1 MRLDTF
7 ADQAAVVAILVAVAS
22 AIALALRPTGALAGR
37 FALLATT
44 MALHFVGSLIDA
56 EWPLLPSFRLIAG
69 AAATIAALFFFDGV
83 LADES
88 RRTARLRRMGVA
100 TAAAVAVLG
109 LTPVV
114 HTAVGMI
121 AGTSLLLA
129 IVLFRVMRVLLR
141 TRQVHSM
148 AERTRLAY
156 LGGGGVLVVVSI
168 AMDALARSGVDVPPL
183 GGVVTALFLY
193 FLSQAISAAR
203 LLDLHELLGK
213 MLVFGSLALILAIVY
228 GVLFVSVG
236 ERRLVFLS
244 NTVVAS
250 IIILIL
256 FEPLKLRLEES
267 SARFFFREEFTFV
280 RTLRQVQS
288 SLQTTI
294 ELPAA
299 FGQTLD
305 ALYDSKR
312 ATHTSLYL
320 LEPAS
325 MAFALADHRGPPP
338 AASIDAR
345 TLPALFAHFMQAAS
359 PLWRETLLRRATRA
373 QRSLSEDENKAL
385 PKEAAL
391 LRDMDHICADVVI
404 PLRVQ
409 GNVAGCLALR
419 DERLRDAFA
428 PDELA
433 ALMELADQLAINV
446 ENTRLFGL
454 LSERDRLAA
463 LGEMSAGLAHEIR
476 NPLAAIKGAAQELK
490 PQQLQGEDAE
500 LLQVIVDEVNRLNS
514 VVSGFLDY
522 ARPFRGTFVAFAVN
536 DVVKRTAQL
545 MQHDLANIDFEFV
558 LEPTLPDVNGD
569 PERLQQVIINLV
581 INAAESMD
589 RRGRIV
595 LTTKAASRSM
605 EHTGFGARH
614 ADAIEVVIR
623 DHGPGIPK
631 AIRPQLFIPFFTTKK
646 RGTGLG
652 LALCQRI
659 VQHHGGRIEVQ
670 SVEAPAADHG
680 TRFVIRLPGLPKR
693 SLPPSTPTTPVG

>member
-1 MRLDTF
+1 
-7 ADQAAVVAILVAVAS
+7 
-22 AIALALRPTGALAGR
+22 
-37 FALLATT
+37 
-44 MALHFVGSLIDA
+44 
-56 EWPLLPSFRLIAG
+56 
-69 AAATIAALFFFDGV
+69 
-83 LADES
+83 
-88 RRTARLRRMGVA
+88 
-100 TAAAVAVLG
+100 
-109 LTPVV
+109 
-114 HTAVGMI
+114 
-121 AGTSLLLA
+121 
-129 IVLFRVMRVLLR
+129 
-141 TRQVHSM
+141 
-148 AERTRLAY
+148 
-156 LGGGGVLVVVSI
+156 
-168 AMDALARSGVDVPPL
+168 
-183 GGVVTALFLY
+183 
-193 FLSQAISAAR
+193 
-203 LLDLHELLGK
+203 
-213 MLVFGSLALILAIVY
+213 
-228 GVLFVSVG
+228 
-236 ERRLVFLS
+236 
-244 NTVVAS
+244 VVAS

-256 FEPLKLRLEES
+256 FEPLKLRLEEA
-267 SARFFFREEFTFV
+267 SARYFFREQFTFV
-280 RTLRQVQS
+280 RTVREVQS

-312 ATHTSLYL
+312 ATHASLYL
-320 LEPAS
+320 LEPAT
-325 MAFALADHRGPPP
+325 MAFALADHRGPSPV
-338 AASIDAR
+338 ASIDAR
-345 TLPALFAHFMQAAS
+345 SVPALFAHFMQTAS

-391 LRDMDHICADVVI
+391 LRDLDSICADVVI

-433 ALMELADQLAINV
+433 ALVELADQLAINV

-454 LSERDRLAA
+454 LRERDRLAA

-490 PQQLQGEDAE
+490 PQQLPGEDAE

-522 ARPFRGTFVAFAVN
+522 ARPFRGTFVAFGVN
-536 DVVKRTAQL
+536 DVVKRTVQL
-545 MQHDLANIDFEFV
+545 MQHDLANIDFEFA
-558 LEPTLPDVNGD
+558 LAPTLPDVNGD

-581 INAAESMD
+581 INAAEAMD

-595 LTTKAASRSM
+595 LTTRSSAVPRG
-605 EHTGFGARH
+605 GFDSPRNTEAVE
-614 ADAIEVVIR
+614 IIVR
-623 DHGPGIPK
+623 DHGPGIAK
-631 AIRPQLFIPFFTTKK
+631 AVQPQLFIPFFTTKK

-670 SVEAPAADHG
+670 SVESPVPDHG
-680 TRFVIRLPGLPKR
+680 TRFVVRLPGLPKR
-693 SLPPSTPTTPVG
+693 TALPPSTARPALG